1 MPIRIGKVSLGE
13 EIAMLKDLEK
23 TLRIAIAKATLIADS
38 TGDDETHVEMRAMG
52 QGGYLSGALDRTRL
66 AIYRAQ
72 GMADEQI
79 DDMVAMERG
88 DDEAVSMDEYVSLN
102 EDLGR

>member
-13 EIAMLKDLEK
+13 EIEMLRDLEK
-23 TLRIAIAKATLIADS
+23 TVRIAQAKAALIADA
-38 TGDDETHVEMRAMG
+38 TGDDETRMEMRAMG

-72 GMADEQI
+72 ETADEKI

-88 DDEAVSMDEYVSLN
+88 DDEAVSLA